1 MWYQGNVNIQF
12 LTIMKK
18 INIAFI
24 AIMSLIFAIGCSSG
38 KNNDLV
44 GRWRVVTY
52 TDPFKSTMEATK
64 VSLNESYTLQFHD
77 TGIFSLT
84 TDCNTISGEFATD
97 GQSLRFNNLSATEL
111 ACEKEIAERSMK
123 SQLPMVESYNFPND
137 TTLCLLGR
145 QRNILVEL
153 VKVTNWQR

>member
-24 AIMSLIFAIGCSSG
+24 AIVSLIFAIGCSSG

-44 GRWRVVTY
+44 GRWIVVTY